1 MPALQDLGALIGD
14 DFLRRLQK
22 DRTPSAS
29 EDVQVREI
37 ETALRLQV
45 TIYPFLFGARDMPG
59 AEQLP
64 ESIKGFAKRQAIFA
78 REPAFDTAM
87 VVLGNAL
94 RSDHRLGPA
103 PAGRDRRLPLL
114 GTLSPPQAL
123 ALASISAVALWFIGS
138 SIPLLAALPG
148 HDTSPLQLEFWRAAK
163 YLLLTTLIGLGPY
176 ASYWLVA
183 VPRARA
189 RLPIRDFGGLLSA
202 FNIGAALVL
211 GGSFLLLALALL
223 ANQLVRLRRGA
234 DVRSVVRAARLL
246 RVGHPMLRGAGHAA
260 ACPQRRISPLASSA
274 AAA

>member
-1 MPALQDLGALIGD
+1 MSSEAALRVDSRLSTVVTARNSVSSSLRRRCKTWGALIGD

-22 DRTPSAS
+22 NRTPSDS
-29 EDVQVREI
+29 EDVLVREI

-123 ALASISAVALWFIGS
+123 ALASISAVAVWFIGS
-138 SIPLLAALPG
+138 SISLLAALPG

-211 GGSFLLLALALL
+211 G
-223 ANQLVRLRRGA
+223 
-234 DVRSVVRAARLL
+234 
-246 RVGHPMLRGAGHAA
+246 
-260 ACPQRRISPLASSA
+260 ASSCCWRWLSWPISLYA
-274 AAA
+274 FGVAPMFAPY